1 MRQLAIV
8 VGLVLTFTTS
18 CTRTYTLV
26 SSATDMMDSDSAFIY
41 NVDYDIVARL
51 AVEKGCITFSES
63 VDGSD
68 IRLYSDRLSTF
79 PFIAEEGTIVVDH
92 ERNCAVGT
100 PLNERLAEY
109 IQRSDSLR
117 SGAERSYYDV
127 LHSDLD
133 EDLKT
138 ERLDSIISL
147 TFDALIELAD
157 KTVAANDDN
166 ALGRL
171 VFLVDIARNDALTPE
186 KYGHHL
192 SKVSSYIA
200 DYPPVATVTRR
211 FEAAQKT
218 AVGQPYVD
226 FAIENECNTQRF
238 SSFVTSGKPTL
249 LVFWTMRAW
258 DSFMMLEAV
267 RELASWHADAL
278 STVCVDVMD
287 EARDWTTFVR
297 EEADESCTHL
307 FDGTRQSSDTY
318 GVTRFPY
325 VILLNAAGTIVARGI
340 QPSALEHWISTELKS
355 DEQ

>member
-171 VFLVDIARNDALTPE
+171 VFLVVIARNDALTPE
-186 KYGHHL
+186 K
-192 SKVSSYIA
+192 
-200 DYPPVATVTRR
+200 
-211 FEAAQKT
+211 
-218 AVGQPYVD
+218 
-226 FAIENECNTQRF
+226 
-238 SSFVTSGKPTL
+238 
-249 LVFWTMRAW
+249 
-258 DSFMMLEAV
+258 
-267 RELASWHADAL
+267 
-278 STVCVDVMD
+278 
-287 EARDWTTFVR
+287 
-297 EEADESCTHL
+297 
-307 FDGTRQSSDTY
+307 
-318 GVTRFPY
+318 
-325 VILLNAAGTIVARGI
+325 
-340 QPSALEHWISTELKS
+340 
-355 DEQ
+355 